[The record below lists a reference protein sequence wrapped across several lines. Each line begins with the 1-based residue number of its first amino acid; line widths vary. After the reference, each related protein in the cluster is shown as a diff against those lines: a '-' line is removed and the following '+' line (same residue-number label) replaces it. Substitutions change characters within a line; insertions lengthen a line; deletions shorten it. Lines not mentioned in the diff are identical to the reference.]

1 MEVTVFNVSV
11 YFKIAAMI
19 LAEPFLQTGISL
31 MDLDC
36 NLVLAFMRAV
46 KLTELTY
53 VAITWQIHQLA
64 YIAVKFLSMSVTPQQ
79 ERCCVWEYTLIKEV
93 KT

>member
-1 MEVTVFNVSV
+1 MTVFNVSV

-36 NLVLAFMRAV
+36 NLVMAFMRAV
-46 KLTELTY
+46 ELTELSY
-53 VAITWQIHQLA
+53 VAVVPRPIHQLA
-64 YIAVKFLSMSVTPQQ
+64 YIAVEFLSMSVAPQQ
-79 ERCCVWEYTLIKEV
+79 ERCCMWEYTLIKEV

>member
-1 MEVTVFNVSV
+1 MEETVFNVSV
-11 YFKIAAMI
+11 YFKIAAI
-19 LAEPFLQTGISL
+19 APIKETGISL

-46 KLTELTY
+46 ELTELTY
-53 VAITWQIHQLA
+53 VAVVPRPIHQLA
-64 YIAVKFLSMSVTPQQ
+64 YIAVEFLSMSVAPQQ

>member
-1 MEVTVFNVSV
+1 MTVFNVSV

-36 NLVLAFMRAV
+36 NLVMAFMRAV
-46 KLTELTY
+46 ELTELSY
-53 VAITWQIHQLA
+53 VAVVPRPIHQLA
-64 YIAVKFLSMSVTPQQ
+64 YIAVEFLSMSVTPQQ
-79 ERCCVWEYTLIKEV
+79 ERCCMWEYTLIKEV

>member
-19 LAEPFLQTGISL
+19 LFLQTGISL

-36 NLVLAFMRAV
+36 NLVMAFVRAV

-53 VAITWQIHQLA
+53 VAITWPIHQLA

-79 ERCCVWEYTLIKEV
+79 ERYCVWEHTPI
-93 KT
+93 